1 MVIKTE
7 HYQTAS
13 VIRVTGNIDTMTAP
27 NVADYILREIAGEK
41 IRLIADL
48 SGVDFVSSA
57 GLRVLLLAVKATRSR
72 GGDFRL
78 IGVGQDVRH
87 VLELSGFSRIL
98 RCFDDLDQALASFPS
113 SEA

>member
-1 MVIKTE
+1 MVIKSD
-7 HYQTAS
+7 HYENAS
-13 VIRVTGNIDTMTAP
+13 VIHVTGNIDTMTAP
-27 NVADYILREIAGEK
+27 KVADFILGEIAAGN

-48 SGVDFVSSA
+48 SSVGFLSSA

-98 RCFDDLDQALASFPS
+98 RCFEDLDQALESYSPA
-113 SEA
+113 EG